1 MNRRGFLG
9 SLGGLLAG
17 ATAMS
22 LDPDF
27 QIWKPGAKLIS
38 IPKPTVRQPVPGGV
52 SLRIMRNC
60 DIRTGQIISR
70 MDVLYGAVLQGPHR
84 HYGLESFTT
93 HGPDLETALHRTRF
107 LNPDWPIPESAIE
120 SLNRLDQDQSNHD
133 QPNHLRLNSAQ
144 WDGACRISS

>member
-52 SLRIMRNC
+52 SLRIMRNV

-70 MDVLYGAVLQGPHR
+70 MDVLYGAVLQGPHKD
-84 HYGLESFTT
+84 YGFESFTT
-93 HGPDLETALHRTRF
+93 HAQDLETALYRTRS
-107 LNPDWPIPESAIE
+107 LVPNWEIPEDAIQ
-120 SLNRLDQDQSNHD
+120 SLNRLASRQEH
-133 QPNHLRLNSAQ
+133 PNYLRLHSAQ
-144 WDGACRISS
+144 WDGACHISS